1 MNNRPMRGGFYTV
14 DQGMRDL
21 IGQYAQAAEDRRVSN
36 ARGKAYRSGEI
47 LSDQREQELRN
58 NPGML
63 QAAMQYLQQDTA
75 QAMAARGAI
84 VGTPITA
91 SGAGLISLMQF
102 LAGGREQQVE
112 REGVLPS

>member
-1 MNNRPMRGGFYTV
+1 MRGGFYSA
-14 DQGMRDL
+14 DEALRNFFEKQGDSAR
-21 IGQYAQAAEDRRVSN
+21 ERRVANSRVS
-36 ARGKAYRSGEI
+36 AERQGREADPEI
-47 LSDQREQELRN
+47 AN
-58 NPGML
+58 NPGMVE
-63 QAAMQYLQQDTA
+63 AVMRTLQQDTA

>member
-1 MNNRPMRGGFYTV
+1 MNNRPMRGGFYSA
-14 DQGMRDL
+14 DEALRNFFEKQGD
-21 IGQYAQAAEDRRVSN
+21 AARDRRVANSKEAA
-36 ARGKAYRSGEI
+36 ARQDREADPEI
-47 LSDQREQELRN
+47 AN
-58 NPGML
+58 NPGMVE
-63 QAAMQYLQQDTA
+63 AIMRTLQQDNRQGMT
-75 QAMAARGAI
+75 ARGAI

>member
-1 MNNRPMRGGFYTV
+1 MRGGFYTV
-14 DQGMRDL
+14 DQNLRDR
-21 IGQYAQAAEDRRVSN
+21 IGQFAQAAEDRRVAN
-36 ARGKAYRSGEI
+36 AKAKEARRGGE
-47 LSDQREQELRN
+47 LSDSVEQELRN